1 MKEEIRREL
10 EALIQEQEKRISKLR
25 GDYPLLDFNSDNEYA
40 VYSYGKENRN
50 YQNWLAKTKRFL
62 SLNFHN
68 DKYIKEFEVIGEKK
82 LSKNQQ
88 EELLAILNAF
98 LKYSTPIKNIPA
110 GKTTRKE
117 TNITINN
124 TNTQTQQQS
133 QQQSIKILVKALEDQ
148 LSVTQLKEIKQIVV
162 EEKGDLEK
170 AKPKLIEKIKSFGEN
185 VASNILANIITN
197 PAIWSCLG

>member
-25 GDYPLLDFNSDNEYA
+25 GDFPLLDFNSDNEYA

-50 YQNWLAKTKRFL
+50 Y
-62 SLNFHN
+62 N
-68 DKYIKEFEVIGEKK
+68 DKYIKEFDVIGEKK

-88 EELLAILNAF
+88 EKLLAILNAF

-197 PAIWSCLG
+197 PTIWSSLG

>member
-25 GDYPLLDFNSDNEYA
+25 GDYPLLGFGGDIEYA
-40 VYSYGKENRN
+40 VYSYGKESRN

-82 LSKNQQ
+82 QSKNQQ

-110 GKTTRKE
+110 GKITRKE

-133 QQQSIKILVKALEDQ
+133 QQQSIEILVKALEGQ

-185 VASNILANIITN
+185 VASNILANIISN
-197 PAIWSCLG
+197 PTIWSCLG